1 MPIDW
6 DDFQASLDGAV
17 ENAKKKT
24 DDELAAQAA
33 SITRLTEEEVKKLFP
48 KPADVQ
54 SLKDLMEIVKSSESR
69 NRQIARIEQNIESLG
84 GTILTLLQKF
94 A

>member
-6 DDFQASLDGAV
+6 DDFQASLDTAV
-17 ENAKKKT
+17 ESAKKKT
-24 DDELAAQAA
+24 DDELAGRAA
-33 SITRLTEEEVKKLFP
+33 SITRLTEDEVKKLFP
-48 KPADVQ
+48 TPADVQ
-54 SLKDLMEIVKSSESR
+54 GLKDLMEIVKSSEKR
-69 NRQIARIEQNIESLG
+69 NQQVARIEKNIESLG